1 MPGELKFKIT
11 EAMID
16 QFMDLTG
23 DRSSLHAD
31 QAFAE
36 RSMYRR
42 RVVHG
47 MLPIAFLTALPLNGA
62 GSVPWVLSK
71 LSGRF
76 LKPVF
81 PGDRLSLTATAGAG
95 REEANT
101 REVECVFKHA
111 DSGAVVTTVNA
122 VLRRAT
128 PGVMEKRSLGRG
140 VRGRGTALLLDSISE
155 QTYQFD
161 ELAKGQEADVRFA
174 VTDSHIEA
182 WHSLVVQGLAGEA
195 SSSPIS
201 HTVHAANVMAVCLV
215 STLAGMCLPGRYATL
230 MEFSVAFASPIRLGA
245 TYRLAGL
252 IEHKSQSTGILSEGL
267 SIHGPDNRKDACA
280 SGKVRVKVNDAEVR
294 GPSMAA
300 LRQEESDL
308 QLKDKVVLITGASR
322 GIGATTAKLF
332 ALYGA
337 KVAVNYNKGQEEA
350 KRVVGEIKESGGDAF
365 AVQADV
371 SDRGQVRSMVEVIR
385 RTYGTVH
392 VLVNNA
398 VADAYPVSFQELTWD
413 AIQQDLNVV
422 LKGAFNCCQEVLPRM
437 VEKRWGRIIN
447 LSTIFTDNPPAGQ
460 TKYVTSKS
468 ALTGLTRSLAK
479 EMAGSNIQ
487 VNMVVASIVETDL
500 SKHVPKMFLSGMKND
515 TPMKRHA
522 TTGDVAKAIVF
533 LASSLASFTTGQRIM
548 VTGGNPPFL

>member
-1 MPGELKFKIT
+1 MPAELRFTVT

-16 QFMDLTG
+16 RFMDLTG

-36 RSMYRR
+36 QSLYRR

-47 MLPIAFLTALPLNGA
+47 MLPIAFLPALPLDA
-62 GSVPWVLSK
+62 GLGPWILSK

-81 PGDRLSLTATAGAG
+81 PGDRLALIATAGVG
-95 REEANT
+95 RQDAST
-101 REVECVFKHA
+101 CEVECVFKHE
-111 DSGAVVTTVNA
+111 DTGAVVTTVNA
-122 VLRRAT
+122 MLRRPA
-128 PGVMEKRSLGRG
+128 PADREQAGVRKHL
-140 VRGRGTALLLDSISE
+140 RGRGTTLLLDAISE
-155 QTYQFD
+155 QVFQFD
-161 ELAKGQEADVRFA
+161 DLAKGQKADVRFA
-174 VTDSHIEA
+174 VTDTHIKA
-182 WHSLVVQGLAGEA
+182 WHSLVTDGVRAEGPC
-195 SSSPIS
+195 SPIS
-201 HTVHAANVMAVCLV
+201 QTVHPAHVMAACLV

-230 MEFSVAFASPIRLGA
+230 MEFSVTFASPIRLGVA
-245 TYRLAGL
+245 YRLAGR
-252 IEHKSQSTGILSEGL
+252 IDHKPQSTGILSEGL
-267 SIHGPDNRKDACA
+267 SIHGPNDRKNACA
-280 SGKVRVKVNDAEVR
+280 SGTVRVKVNNAEVR
-294 GPSMAA
+294 GPSMAS

-332 ALYGA
+332 AVHGA
-337 KVAVNYNKGQEEA
+337 KVAVNYHRGQEGA
-350 KRVVGEIKESGGDAF
+350 RRIVGEIKEDGGDAF

-371 SDRGQVRSMVEVIR
+371 SDRKQVRRMVEEVR
-385 RTYGTVH
+385 RVYGPVQ

-398 VADAYPVSFQELTWD
+398 VADAYPVPFQELTWD
-413 AIQQDLNVV
+413 AMQQDLNVV
-422 LKGAFNCCQEVLPRM
+422 LRGAFNCCQEVLPM
-437 VEKRWGRIIN
+437 MAENRWGRIIN
-447 LSTIFTDNPPAGQ
+447 LSTIFTDAPPAGQ
-460 TKYVTSKS
+460 TKYVTAKS
-468 ALTGLTRSLAK
+468 ALTGLARSLAK
-479 EMAGSNIQ
+479 EMAGSNVQ

-500 SKHVPKMFLSGMKND
+500 SKHVPKMFLSGMKHD

>member
-1 MPGELKFKIT
+1 MTGEVTFTIT

-16 QFMDLTG
+16 RFMDLTG

-42 RVVHG
+42 RIVHG
-47 MLPIAFLTALPLNGA
+47 MLPIAFLTALPLDGA
-62 GSVPWVLSK
+62 GSRPWVLSK

-81 PGDRLSLTATAGAG
+81 PGDRLLLTATAGAG
-95 REEANT
+95 REDANT

-111 DSGAVVTTVNA
+111 GSGAVVTTVNA
-122 VLRRAT
+122 LLRGPAPDELEQAGAR
-128 PGVMEKRSLGRG
+128 KRP
-140 VRGRGTALLLDSISE
+140 RGRGATLLLDAISE
-155 QTYQFD
+155 QAFRFD
-161 ELAKGQEADVRFA
+161 ELAKGQKADVRFA
-174 VTDSHIEA
+174 VADSHIEA
-182 WHSLVVQGLAGEA
+182 WHNLVAQGLAGDT
-195 SSSPIS
+195 SKPPIYQ
-201 HTVHAANVMAVCLV
+201 TVHPANVMAVCLV
-215 STLAGMCLPGRYATL
+215 STLAGMCLPGKHATL
-230 MEFSVAFASPIRLGA
+230 MEFSVAFASPIRLGTA
-245 TYRLAGL
+245 YRLAAL
-252 IEHKSQSTGILSEGL
+252 IEHKSPSTGILSEAL
-267 SIHGPDNRKDACA
+267 SIYGLDDRKDPCA
-280 SGKVRVKVNDAEVR
+280 SGTVRVKVNEAEVK

-308 QLKDKVVLITGASR
+308 QLKDKIVLITGASR

-332 ALYGA
+332 AVHGA
-337 KVAVNYNKGQEEA
+337 KVAVNYHKGQEEA
-350 KRVVGEIKESGGDAF
+350 KRIVGEIKESGGDAF
-365 AVQADV
+365 AVRADV
-371 SDRGQVRSMVEVIR
+371 SDREQVRYMVEEVR
-385 RTYGTVH
+385 RVYGPVQ

-398 VADAYPVSFQELTWD
+398 VANAYPVSFQELTWD
-413 AIQQDLNVV
+413 SMQQDLDVV
-422 LKGAFNCCQEVLPRM
+422 LKGAFNCCQEALPAM
-437 VEKRWGRIIN
+437 VENRWGRIVN
-447 LSTIFTDNPPAGQ
+447 LSTIFTDNPPTGQ

-479 EMAGSNIQ
+479 EMAVFNIQ